1 MAKDLRVV
9 NISPLKLNFAKIQ
22 QIYKM
27 ALNYKRGKRNYFTDK
42 GDKPSLIPKPPRLS
56 L

>member
-1 MAKDLRVV
+1 
-9 NISPLKLNFAKIQ
+9 
-22 QIYKM
+22 M
-27 ALNYKRGKRNYFTDK
+27 ALNYKRGKRNYFTGK